1 MTRRESIKTD
11 IFCRRLSTNG
21 TDKEIT
27 RKVLRLVQ
35 IVLGNC
41 YNWNFAVSTST
52 QKKQQQQQ
60 QQQLHVWPL
69 IYKFLCAQNEIP
81 VSELRKLSQL
91 WLSWLEWYSPG
102 VADASIAHFQAIK
115 FSRFTERIVCKC
127 VWWNK
132 ATRKEDP
139 AQIAIHW

>member
-11 IFCRRLSTNG
+11 IFCRRLSANG

-41 YNWNFAVSTST
+41 HNWNFAVSTST
-52 QKKQQQQQ
+52 QKKKQQQ